1 MALYLDELFKEKEKV
16 LKEASTIKSKY
27 QYLLEEKK
35 QQSDRIR
42 YLEKKLAETNKK
54 STFVSRDD
62 SRSLT
67 ESVRDCVTNIV
78 NTHYTRYGEKRI
90 GKEIADVV
98 WSYNFMN
105 GTVRDELFKRAR
117 NDLRKVFSPAE
128 SLKKMDLSSGSL
140 NLMGV
145 EIMRSVESGDKKYFV
160 SVIPSSAGI
169 KRVGKRLA
177 TYADDIET

>member
-90 GKEIADVV
+90 GKEIADVL

-160 SVIPSSAGI
+160 SVIPSSDEI